1 MMIITR
7 SKSVLTIGATA
18 LLMLTGCAHSS
29 DNPGTTAAATQP
41 QTQTQAQSQP
51 QTAAP
56 KAASSDDAK
65 PLYETAKIEVSN
77 ADIGYVKID
86 QFPSGNGQIN
96 PIRWQ
101 ALYETALSL
110 GATGALAWRS
120 EQIDMSLEKNAGE
133 LNQVFDFNQ
142 LLLKDNVLPPV
153 LVESDNS
160 LNLASDD
167 SIRLAA
173 KTYKIISPARF
184 VTTAPSWRSYLWMSY
199 AKPPV
204 PDRTLLPKNKAEAE
218 VWNGFIR
225 EGWQNGI
232 QQANSIFSANL
243 NRLRRDYNGM
253 VLYRKMLAQDMVSA
267 PYVAKADLGVT
278 GDSKEM
284 RVDDRIL
291 RITSHSELQTD
302 SSKWQPILTNPQ
314 QDVKP

>member
-1 MMIITR
+1 MMIINR
-7 SKSVLTIGATA
+7 SKSILTIGATV
-18 LLMLTGCAHSS
+18 LVMLTSCAYSGETPSGSLRLQSAQTDTQSLYQPSKTEIS
-29 DNPGTTAAATQP
+29 D
-41 QTQTQAQSQP
+41 
-51 QTAAP
+51 
-56 KAASSDDAK
+56 
-65 PLYETAKIEVSN
+65 V
-77 ADIGYVKID
+77 DIGYVKVD
-86 QFPSGNGQIN
+86 QFPAGKGQIN

-120 EQIDMSLEKNAGE
+120 EQIDMSLNNNMAE
-133 LNQVFDFNQ
+133 LDKVFDFNQ

-160 LNLASDD
+160 LNLANND

-184 VTTAPSWRSYLWMSY
+184 VTAAPSWRSYLTMRY
-199 AKPPV
+199 AKPTV
-204 PDRTLLPKNKAEAE
+204 PDRSLLPRNQVEAE
-218 VWNGFIR
+218 VWNRFIR

-232 QQANSIFSANL
+232 QQANAIFAANL
-243 NRLRRDYNGM
+243 SRLRRDYNGM

-284 RVDDRIL
+284 RIDDRIL
-291 RITSHSELQTD
+291 RITAHSELQTD
-302 SSKWQPILTNPQ
+302 SSKWQPILVNPQ
-314 QDVKP
+314 QELQP